1 MLKTVSMLSS
11 QNNHD
16 GLDGSQLTQI
26 VRFLIMLHYTSYAA
40 MQQRPRAL
48 NPRNIHPFNY

>member
-1 MLKTVSMLSS
+1 MLTTVSMLSS

-16 GLDGSQLTQI
+16 GPDDSQQTLI

-48 NPRNIHPFNY
+48 NPR